1 MTVLTKEQI
10 IELIRRQKKLSLNEI
25 EEQIREIA
33 QRDKI
38 SEHAAALLLAEQL
51 GVNLEETAP
60 LMYIADLVSGMRDVN
75 IVGRILR
82 KYGIREY
89 TKRDGTKGQVASI
102 LIYDSTGKAR
112 VVLWDGKV
120 GEYYNKLQVGDVI
133 KVIDANVRESL
144 AGIPELHVNFRSRII
159 VNPEDPRVEE
169 IPPLE
174 EVRTYSY
181 SRRKIAELMGGEKF
195 VELRGTIAKLYRVI
209 VYDACPE
216 CRRKVDYDPGMNVW
230 ICPEHGEVKPLKM
243 TVIDFGIDDSTGYI
257 RATLF
262 GEDAAELLGADPE
275 EISEKLKELT
285 EMGMTVKEAGR
296 KLAEEE
302 FYPLLGRE
310 IVIRG
315 NVVEDRFLG
324 MLLKAS
330 SWEDVDYRGEIERI
344 KRELKGTLGEVF

>member
-10 IELIRRQKKLSLNEI
+10 VELIQKQKGLSLNEI
-25 EEQIREIA
+25 EKRIAEIV

-60 LMYIADLVSGMRDVN
+60 LMYITDLVPGMRDVN
-75 IVGRILR
+75 IVGRVMR
-82 KYGIREY
+82 KYGVREY
-89 TKRDGTKGQVASI
+89 TKRDGTRGQVASI

-120 GEYYNKLQVGDVI
+120 SEYYNKLQIGDII
-133 KVIDANVRESL
+133 KIIDANVRESL
-144 AGIPELHVNFRSRII
+144 AGLPELHVNFRSRII

-195 VELRGTIAKLYRVI
+195 IELRGTIAKLYRVI

-216 CRRKVDYDPGMNVW
+216 CRRKVDYDPGMEVW
-230 ICPEHGEVKPLKM
+230 ICPEHGEVTPLKM

-257 RATLF
+257 RVTLF
-262 GEDAAELLGADPE
+262 GEDAAELLGVDPE

-285 EMGMTVKEAGR
+285 EMGMTIKEAGR

-310 IVIRG
+310 IVVRG

-324 MLLKAS
+324 LLLKAS
-330 SWEDVDYRGEIERI
+330 SWEDVDYRGEIERVRREI
-344 KRELKGTLGEVF
+344 KSTLGEVF

>member
-10 IELIRRQKKLSLNEI
+10 VELIRKQKGLNLDEI
-25 EEQIREIA
+25 EEKIAEIV

-51 GVNLEETAP
+51 GVNLEETVS
-60 LMYIADLVSGMRDVN
+60 LMYIADLVPGMRDVN
-75 IVGRILR
+75 IVGRIMR
-82 KYGIREY
+82 KYGVREY
-89 TKRDGTKGQVASI
+89 IKKDGSRGQVASL
-102 LIYDSTGKAR
+102 LIYDSTGRAR

-120 GEYYNKLQVGDVI
+120 SEYYNKLQIGDII

-144 AGIPELHVNFRSRII
+144 AGLPELHVNFRSRII

-181 SRRKIAELMGGEKF
+181 SRRKIADIMGGEKF

-209 VYDACPE
+209 VYNACPE
-216 CRRKVDYDPGMNVW
+216 CKRKVDYDPGMEVW
-230 ICPEHGEVKPLKM
+230 ICPEHGEVTPLKM

-257 RATLF
+257 RVTLF
-262 GEDAAELLGADPE
+262 GEDAAELLGVDPE

-285 EMGMTVKEAGR
+285 EMGMTIKEAGR

-310 IVIRG
+310 IIVRG

-324 MLLKAS
+324 LLLKAS
-330 SWEDVDYRGEIERI
+330 SWEDVDYKGEIERVR
-344 KRELKGTLGEVF
+344 RELKGILKEVF